1 MFFTNTLTNK
11 RQGLT
16 FTGEDYVYIAK
27 KVYENSA
34 TSFFLRFS
42 IAYCIHAEI
51 SNNQLEQIDCALH
64 FFYDQVEPFD
74 PRNDTKMCE
83 KYAKLLILVSIL
95 HVNRLVI
102 NGNVLSFYLSI
113 LQVFFFLQFEMQILS
128 KKKDLFSHK
137 FKRIIVVVRMAITRP
152 GNKSNVDR

>member
-1 MFFTNTLTNK
+1 
-11 RQGLT
+11 
-16 FTGEDYVYIAK
+16 
-27 KVYENSA
+27 
-34 TSFFLRFS
+34 
-42 IAYCIHAEI
+42 
-51 SNNQLEQIDCALH
+51 
-64 FFYDQVEPFD
+64 
-74 PRNDTKMCE
+74 MCE
-83 KYAKLLILVSIL
+83 KYAKLLISIL